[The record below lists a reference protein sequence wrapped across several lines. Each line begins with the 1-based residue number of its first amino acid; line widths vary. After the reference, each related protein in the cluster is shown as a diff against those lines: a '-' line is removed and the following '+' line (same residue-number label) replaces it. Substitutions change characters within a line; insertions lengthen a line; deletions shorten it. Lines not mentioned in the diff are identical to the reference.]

1 MKKEFLEA
9 GKIVSTHGIRGEVK
23 IMPYTDSPELLCEF
37 DRLFYGRNKD
47 ELVIERSRPA
57 KNMVIAK
64 IEGVNTVEEAE
75 KLRNTMLYMHRD
87 DLELDENTFFIQDL
101 IGMEVRDADTD
112 FVYGKVTDVLQNGAN
127 DVYVIKGNREYLVPA
142 IPDVIISTDIDGEL
156 MTIRPLELSDFCRK
170 FVKKSGFQKCAKPYW
185 ARALWEE
192 QERQE
197 RSTFPAARYVNIPRI
212 STAGW
217 TIRPTAAAWEW

>member
-37 DRLFYGRNKD
+37 GRLFYGKSKD

-64 IEGVNTVEEAE
+64 IEGVSTVEDAE
-75 KLRNTMLYMHRD
+75 KLRNVMLYMHRD

-101 IGMEVRDADTD
+101 IGMEVRDADSG
-112 FVYGKVTDVLQNGAN
+112 FVYGKITDVLQNGAN
-127 DVYVIKGNREYLVPA
+127 DVYVIKSDREYLVPA
-142 IPDVIISTDIDGEL
+142 IPDVIISTDVDGEL
-156 MTIRPLELSDFCRK
+156 MTIRPLDGLFD
-170 FVKKSGFQKCAKPYW
+170 
-185 ARALWEE
+185 
-192 QERQE
+192 
-197 RSTFPAARYVNIPRI
+197 
-212 STAGW
+212 
-217 TIRPTAAAWEW
+217 